1 MFIAYL
7 SGFALALAA
16 FAYATLIG
24 LDRDRAFYSTV
35 LIVIASTYVLFAA
48 MGSDMRTLIEESLI
62 FTIFLV
68 VAAVGFKRNPWL
80 IALAIA
86 AHGIL
91 DVTHGSIVTNGGVPP
106 WWPAFC
112 MTYDL
117 TAAAFFAWTL
127 RRSPALAKP
136 RHQVGS

>member
-1 MFIAYL
+1 MLIAYL
-7 SGFALALAA
+7 SGFAFALAA
-16 FAYATLIG
+16 FAYATFVG
-24 LDRDRAFYSTV
+24 LDRDRAFYPTV

-48 MGSDMRTLIEESLI
+48 MGGDVRTLIEESLI

-68 VAAVGFKRNPWL
+68 VAAAGFKRNPWL

-91 DVTHGSIVTNGGVPP
+91 DVTHGSVVTNGGVPR

-127 RRSPALAKP
+127 RRSPALAKL
-136 RHQVGS
+136 RHQAGS